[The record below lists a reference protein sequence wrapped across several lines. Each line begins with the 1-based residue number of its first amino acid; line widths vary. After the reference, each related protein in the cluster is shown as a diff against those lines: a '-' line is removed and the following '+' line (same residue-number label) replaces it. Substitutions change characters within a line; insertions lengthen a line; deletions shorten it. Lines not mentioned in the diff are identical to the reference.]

1 MEQSTSVT
9 YPNVLILDYLK
20 RTGKASPEAR
30 MKAEQFINLGYQ
42 RLLTFEVD
50 GGGFDWF
57 GQGSAK
63 TVLSAYGLMHLVDMA
78 RVAPVDPA
86 LIDRTRALLLKRQ
99 QPNGS
104 WPAEG
109 VLHEGGLSGDDAGT
123 TATAYVAWAL
133 ARSGHAE
140 EAVGRALIYLEDR
153 ITQDTDAYTLAL
165 AANAFAVARPQSAV
179 TRRLV
184 DQLDARKE
192 SGGGAAWWPAERQTV
207 MHGSGDAATVEATAL
222 AAQAFLASDTHR
234 NTVTAAL
241 TYLVRQRAPAGAW
254 ASTQATIL
262 ALQALVG
269 GAGGLSERGSGSVAV
284 QVNGR
289 DAGAIQLTEKNSDV
303 TQQVDLTPYLQAGE
317 NRLALRLQ
325 GQARPLYQ
333 LVTRSYVPWHGS
345 STARPQ
351 TVEIR
356 VRYDRTELRQNDTLL
371 ADVSIRSHHRQPLS
385 MLIADLGLAPGFAP
399 DPASLAA
406 LQQSRRIER
415 FEVTPRQLILYLR
428 DLAPGAEIRL
438 PVRLRARFPVR
449 AKTPPATVYEY
460 YNPTHRGITA
470 PVVMGVKI

>member
-42 RLLTFEVD
+42 RLLTFEVP

-57 GQGSAK
+57 GEGPAK

-99 QPNGS
+99 QPDGA

-109 VLHEGGLSGDDAGT
+109 VLHEDDLSGRDAAT
-123 TATAYVAWAL
+123 TATAYVTWAL
-133 ARSGHAE
+133 VRAGHAD
-140 EAVGRALIYLEDR
+140 EAVIRALVYLEDR
-153 ITQDTDAYTLAL
+153 ITADTDPYTLAL
-165 AANAFAVARPQSAV
+165 AANAFAAARPQSAV
-179 TRRLV
+179 THRLL
-184 DQLDARKE
+184 DQLEARKQ
-192 SGGGAAWWPAERQTV
+192 SRGGASWWPVERRTV
-207 MHGSGDAATVEATAL
+207 MYGSGDAATVEATAL
-222 AAQAFLASDTHR
+222 AAQAFLAADTHQD
-234 NTVTAAL
+234 TATTAL
-241 TYLVRQRAPAGAW
+241 TYLVRQRSPNGVW
-254 ASTQATIL
+254 SSTQATIL

-269 GAGGLSERGSGSVAV
+269 GAGGPTAGGSSTVTV

-289 DAGAIQLTEKNSDV
+289 AAGTLPLTEKNADV
-303 TQQVDLTPYLQAGE
+303 SQQVDLTHYLQPGE
-317 NRLALRLQ
+317 NRVALRLQ

-333 LVTRSYVPWHGS
+333 LVTRSYVPWHTRS
-345 STARPQ
+345 AEPARA
-351 TVEIR
+351 VEIR
-356 VRYDRTELRQNDTLL
+356 VQYDRTELHQNDTLL
-371 ADVSIRSHHRQPLS
+371 ANVSIRSHHRESLA

-406 LQQSRRIER
+406 LQQSGRIER
-415 FEVTPRQLILYLR
+415 YEVTPRQLILYLR
-428 DLAPGAEIRL
+428 DLAPGAELRL

-460 YNPTHRGITA
+460 YNPAHRAVTA
-470 PVVMGVKI
+470 PVMMGVKI